1 MPIVSVIVPV
11 YNVEKYLEE
20 CLDSIINQTLK
31 DIEVICIDDG
41 STDSSHSIL
50 KKYAAKDKRIVIL
63 QQDNQG
69 AGVAR
74 NFGMS
79 IAKGKYLSFL
89 DGDDFFVESLLED
102 AVLQAEEEQAD
113 IVIFKYVEYDHQKN
127 NYDINKKG
135 INSNH
140 STDTTPNCIC
150 NKDNIFSLTNPA
162 PWNKLYRHNFV
173 ERNNLYFQDNKR
185 TNDLYFTYTA
195 LACAQKITLLDK
207 ILVFYRVG
215 MSSNSQATNYIA
227 PLDFYKALNGLKE
240 FLVDRGL
247 FDELN
252 ISYSNL
258 CVSICRYNIY
268 SNNLRSRIRIL
279 KMLREYGFKQLSL
292 DAKAIKRIEKAKFYK
307 LGKLLL
313 DYFK

>member
-11 YNVEKYLEE
+11 YNVERYLEE

-41 STDSSHSIL
+41 STDNSLSIL
-50 KKYAAKDKRIVIL
+50 KRYAVKDKRIVIL
-63 QQDNQG
+63 QQENQG

-74 NFGMS
+74 NIGMS
-79 IAKGKYLSFL
+79 VAKGKYLSFL

-102 AVLQAEEEQAD
+102 AVLQAEKEQSD

-127 NYDINKKG
+127 NYGINEKG
-135 INSNH
+135 INLNH
-140 STDTTPNCIC
+140 SFDTISNCIF
-150 NKDNIFSLTNPA
+150 NKNDIFNLTNPA
-162 PWNKLYRHNFV
+162 PWNKLYRHDFV

-185 TNDLYFTYTA
+185 TNDLYFTCAA
-195 LACAQKITLLDK
+195 LACAQRITLLNK
-207 ILVFYRVG
+207 VLAFYRVG
-215 MSSNSQATNYIA
+215 MSSNSQATNYVA

-240 FLVDRGL
+240 FLVHREL

-279 KMLREYGFKQLSL
+279 KMLREYGFKELSL
-292 DAKAIKRIEKAKFYK
+292 DEKAIKRIEKAKFYK

-313 DYFK
+313 GYFK